1 MEILNNNEVKKILDD
16 YVDNTIDFK
25 DLDIFKEDQSL
36 SDKIQNLVIYK
47 NVNDD
52 IIFTINHRK
61 SNKSRISIRVFL
73 YK

>member
-1 MEILNNNEVKKILDD
+1 LEILNNNEVKKILDD